1 MKERVQEIKEA
12 REKGER
18 VYRKGI
24 TVGVMKEAGMM
35 PFDLVDIGKVNS
47 KFKDTPIDFSWDK
60 CINLHNALLL
70 SGPNINDD
78 TPYIEALEAIGNM
91 FEAGFLLSTSKKS

>member
-18 VYRKGI
+18 VYRQGL

-35 PFDLVDIGKVNS
+35 PFALVDIGKINA
-47 KFKDTPIDFSWDK
+47 KFKDIPIDFTWDK
-60 CINLHNALLL
+60 CINLHNALLI
-70 SGPNINDD
+70 SGPDINDD
-78 TPYIEALEAIGNM
+78 TLYVEAIEAIGKM